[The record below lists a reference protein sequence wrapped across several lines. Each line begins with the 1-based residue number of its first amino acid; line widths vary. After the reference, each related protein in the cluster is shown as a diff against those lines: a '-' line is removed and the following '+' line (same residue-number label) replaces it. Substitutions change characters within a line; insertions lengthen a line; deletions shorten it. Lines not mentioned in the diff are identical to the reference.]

1 MTKADWLDFFEA
13 INGRSATE
21 EEIAAALAAG
31 EFQDDAPAVET
42 APTQEAP
49 APAQP
54 QPTFASAQEA
64 QPQPTF
70 AGAQE
75 AQPQPTFASAQDAPA
90 QAPFANA
97 QAAKHN
103 QPLRVLKLLQYK
115 ECQIKQRNH
124 KLVLRMLK
132 LVLLTVNLFNQVK
145 TFNLS
150 MDKP

>member
-42 APTQEAP
+42 APTRSASASATTTDFRECP
-49 APAQP
+49 EAQP
-54 QPTFASAQEA
+54 QLNFRWCPRSATTADFASAKTR
-64 QPQPTF
+64 QPSSFAMLRQQAQPTF
-70 AGAQE
+70 AGAQ
-75 AQPQPTFASAQDAPA
+75 
-90 QAPFANA
+90 
-97 QAAKHN
+97 
-103 QPLRVLKLLQYK
+103 LLQYK